1 MVQKHV
7 LYEVHTHKS
16 NSQPLCSQLIY
27 KSTKTA
33 VCECARNVPPPHP
46 TERQLHCPRNLLSR
60 TIPMP
65 AKQVYWLLCISG
77 KREGEKKKQREK
89 QETKTCSSNLSAGTG
104 RLVETFHWSFIRQ
117 PATPTV
123 SAKVTAAAW
132 FHHLASACCVFP
144 SLDLSL
150 FFWPPPPPPPHLLFW
165 RRVEGE
171 RRKTLHSISGPD
183 SHKYLQTSHFTSP
196 AQELLKDC

>member
-1 MVQKHV
+1 MD
-7 LYEVHTHKS
+7 KS

-46 TERQLHCPRNLLSR
+46 TESQLHCPGNLLSR

-65 AKQVYWLLCISG
+65 AKQVYWLLFISG
-77 KREGEKKKQREK
+77 KREGEKKQREK

-104 RLVETFHWSFIRQ
+104 RLVETFRWSFIRQ

-150 FFWPPPPPPPHLLFW
+150 FFWPPPHPPPPPSFLK
-165 RRVEGE
+165 EGRGGKE
-171 RRKTLHSISGPD
+171 
-183 SHKYLQTSHFTSP
+183 
-196 AQELLKDC
+196 KDTTQYKWTWQP